1 MDDGDDG
8 YEMTQCFLNGL
19 SKERL
24 IELILMTEEQ
34 RDHALDKGVNAMLKL
49 TEADQTEMIPQTN
62 QQK

>member
-1 MDDGDDG
+1 
-8 YEMTQCFLNGL
+8 MTECFLDGL